1 MLYTSLWWSINAVQ
15 CSFCV
20 PGPICGLGVQTGTFI
35 FHVFSMYFI
44 SLSIRFSCR
53 AACAKNVAVVVHL
66 LYMLLKVRF
75 KVCFYEEHLAPAG

>member
-1 MLYTSLWWSINAVQ
+1 MQCNAVFVSQ
-15 CSFCV
+15 AQSVGWGCRQEL
-20 PGPICGLGVQTGTFI
+20 II

-66 LYMLLKVRF
+66 LYMLLNVRF
-75 KVCFYEEHLAPAG
+75 KVCFYEEHLAQPARQHLATKF